1 MSIRLMPRAQTPY
14 QLAQDDAAR
23 LAITRALAGLD
34 PRTGVVQVP
43 AGRGLGAAAAAL
55 GISRMTLYREMQRLG
70 LRRTVSIQSANVA

>member
-1 MSIRLMPRAQTPY
+1 MSTRLSRAQTPY

-34 PRTGVVQVP
+34 PRTAAVQVS
-43 AGRGLGAAAAAL
+43 AGRGLGAAAGVL

-70 LRRTVSIQSANVA
+70 LRRTVTIQSANVA